1 MFLIAAGSIAISLLV
16 GHSPDPTQGEDRTPV
31 VRRIAATAAL
41 AAQEYRVGVKD
52 GKVIAKAEVEEA
64 ELFLTEARRT
74 AAGLPLE
81 VSKSTGEE
89 LDRIIGM
96 VRQTAS
102 PDSIDVRVRQ
112 LTATLSQKLNVSLD
126 EIPAQVPTL
135 ARGAELYQTNCA
147 SCHGVTGRGD
157 GSAGASLDPPPA
169 DLTDFHTLS
178 DRSPLDFYRRVT
190 IGVAG
195 TAMPAFETRL
205 SADDR

>member
-1 MFLIAAGSIAISLLV
+1 M
-16 GHSPDPTQGEDRTPV
+16 
-31 VRRIAATAAL
+31 
-41 AAQEYRVGVKD
+41 KD
-52 GKVIAKAEVEEA
+52 GKVIARAEVEEA

-89 LDRIIGM
+89 LDRILGM

-102 PDSIDVRVRQ
+102 PDSIDIRVRQ
-112 LTATLSQKLNVSLD
+112 LTAELSQKLGVSLD
-126 EIPAQVPTL
+126 EIPAQAPTL

-147 SCHGVTGRGD
+147 SCHGVAGRGD
-157 GSAGASLDPPPA
+157 GPAGVALDPPAP
-169 DLTDFHTLS
+169 DLTDRHSLS

-195 TAMPAFETRL
+195 TAMPAYETRL
-205 SADDR
+205 TTEDRWAAAVYATLLRLPAPRGRGADALREFASTAG